1 MIAVLCMR
9 STPYDFIQLIK
20 EVIMPGKTVALP
32 DIDKTLKN
40 ARVELKTSPDA
51 KNKLREAAQ
60 AVGVDLSAFILSAAM
75 ERAESVLDN
84 QRRRELSNQSWELMN
99 QLIAEPAQP
108 TLALKALMKRKNS
121 DGRQA

>member
-1 MIAVLCMR
+1 
-9 STPYDFIQLIK
+9 
-20 EVIMPGKTVALP
+20 MPGKTATLP
-32 DIDKTLKN
+32 DVDKTLKN
-40 ARVELKTSPDA
+40 ARV
-51 KNKLREAAQ
+51 
-60 AVGVDLSAFILSAAM
+60 AFILSAAM